1 MSCAERI
8 IADRGLTWPLLPG
21 RCRGR
26 LEARQGLF
34 RRKIEAALPRS
45 VRLPGKMAPGIEINE
60 SAATAPQ
67 PTGYQVDDLII
78 DLGQRRVTRAGSDIP
93 LPHLSFQLLVTLA
106 HSAPDVVTFDELTE
120 RVWPG
125 LVITPETISQRV
137 KLVRDALGDDPQAPR
152 YIAGVRGSGYR
163 MVATVRP
170 LKDRRRPVPGQELPY
185 WIKSAGSAEAGASRP
200 NAAATPATAS
210 TAAESATARG
220 SAAAPHALAWL
231 GALVV
236 VALLLAAPWALTHY
250 LRSPQ
255 VAQTTAGGAGVV
267 IVQPPRTI
275 AVLPLIDMS
284 PDRSN
289 AYLGDGLAQELA
301 ARLARLPGVRVAAS
315 TSAFVFRDR
324 TTDVRTIA
332 QTLGVRHILE
342 GSVHRE
348 GDRLRVT
355 AQLIDGASGYDVWSQ
370 TYNRTSQDLMAI
382 EDDLA
387 RSIISTLRVVLS
399 NDLAERAAQPPTT
412 HASAFD
418 LYLAGLAKL
427 HGPGTLSLDEAG
439 ESFHR
444 ALAEDPKFA
453 LAYAGLCERYALG
466 YDKTRDA
473 ALIPLAESACG
484 EALKLD
490 PSLRQVSA
498 ALGQL
503 YLVSGRYEQ
512 ATTMYR
518 DATGSDPENADGYV
532 GLGEALDAQHRT
544 AEAELTFRKAVD
556 VEPTYWGAQNA
567 LGNFLFRHGRTS
579 AAIVTYR
586 RVTELIPASPLAFNN
601 LGAALLVSAD
611 FQGAATAFD
620 RSLALEPTSS
630 AYSNSGTV
638 YYFLGRYA
646 DAARMFTRATE
657 LSAHDHRVW
666 GNLADALWQ
675 VEGSRAEAQSAY
687 RRAIALARESLEV
700 NSRDAVSW
708 SQLAYYGARAR
719 DNSDVR
725 DYASRALQ
733 LNPDDPNVRYYDAL
747 TALELGD
754 PAAALESLGR
764 AVALGY
770 PASLV
775 RAAPDFASLR
785 SDARFRQLLAQA
797 DQPPA
802 G

>member
-1 MSCAERI
+1 
-8 IADRGLTWPLLPG
+8 
-21 RCRGR
+21 
-26 LEARQGLF
+26 
-34 RRKIEAALPRS
+34 
-45 VRLPGKMAPGIEINE
+45 MA
-60 SAATAPQ
+60 
-67 PTGYQVDDLII
+67 
-78 DLGQRRVTRAGSDIP
+78 
-93 LPHLSFQLLVTLA
+93 
-106 HSAPDVVTFDELTE
+106 
-120 RVWPG
+120 
-125 LVITPETISQRV
+125 
-137 KLVRDALGDDPQAPR
+137 
-152 YIAGVRGSGYR
+152 
-163 MVATVRP
+163 ATVRP
-170 LKDRRRPVPGQELPY
+170 LKDRRRPAPGQELPY
-185 WIKSAGSAEAGASRP
+185 WIKSEGTAEAGTA
-200 NAAATPATAS
+200 NAIAAATPATAS
-210 TAAESATARG
+210 TAAGSPTAASSG
-220 SAAAPHALAWL
+220 AAPHAVAWL

-236 VALLLAAPWALTHY
+236 VALLLAAPWTITHY
-250 LRSPQ
+250 LRSPL
-255 VAQTTAGGAGVV
+255 VGQTNAGGSGVV

-315 TSAFVFRDR
+315 TSAFAFRNR

-342 GSVHRE
+342 GSVHRQGE
-348 GDRLRVT
+348 RLRVT

-382 EDDLA
+382 EDDPA
-387 RSIISTLRVVLS
+387 RSIISSLRVVLS

-427 HGPGTLSLDEAG
+427 HGPGTVSLEEAG
-439 ESFHR
+439 DSFHR

-473 ALIPLAESACG
+473 ALVPLAESACG

-518 DATGSDPENADGYV
+518 DATSSDPENADGYV
-532 GLGEALDAQHRT
+532 GLGEALDAQHRA
-544 AEAELTFRKAVD
+544 AEAERAFRKAVD
-556 VEPTYWGAQNA
+556 VEPTYWSAQNA
-567 LGNFLFRHGRTS
+567 LGNFLFRHGRSS
-579 AAIVTYR
+579 AAIATYR
-586 RVTELIPASPLAFNN
+586 RVTELIPASPIAFNN
-601 LGAALLVSAD
+601 LGAALLVSGD
-611 FQGAATAFD
+611 FEGAAAAFD
-620 RSLALEPTSS
+620 RSLALEPSSS
-630 AYSNSGTV
+630 AYSNAGTV
-638 YYFLGRYA
+638 DYFLGRYA

-657 LSAHDHRVW
+657 LTAQDHRVW

-675 VEGSRAEAQSAY
+675 IDGRRAEAQSAY
-687 RRAIALARESLEV
+687 RRAIGLAHRGLEV
-700 NSRDAVSW
+700 NARDAVSW
-708 SQLAYYGARAR
+708 SQLAYYGARVR
-719 DNSDVR
+719 DDSDVR
-725 DYASRALQ
+725 GYTSRALE
-733 LNPDDPNVRYYDAL
+733 LNPDDPNVRYYTAL

-754 PAAALESLGR
+754 PAAAMESLSR

-770 PASLV
+770 PAPLV

-797 DQPPA
+797 DKPPA